1 MLMLKSLFTR
11 VQHLLASCG
20 PAHVFWPVMG
30 IVVDPIHR
38 QFRFWTGANVGVK
51 VHKTGTPSF
60 ADLNASSAV
69 VPVFGVVGVMT
80 ALNHLAPQRVFG
92 RFAHA
97 VCSIGMMTSA
107 RGRHTAAQI
116 ADEYFLLFSADTSAE
131 QIPLRRHLVR
141 MLAATCHLSS
151 WGFRDDCPI
160 TNDSS

>member
-1 MLMLKSLFTR
+1 MLEILFAR

-20 PAHVFWPVMG
+20 PTHVSGRVMG

-51 VHKTGTPSF
+51 VHETGSPSF
-60 ADLNASSAV
+60 TDLNSSSAV

-80 ALNHLAPQRVFG
+80 ALNHLAPQRVF
-92 RFAHA
+92 RSLAHA
-97 VCSIGMMTSA
+97 VCPIGMMTST
-107 RGRHTAAQI
+107 RGRHATAQI
-116 ADEYFLLFSADTSAE
+116 ADEDFLFFSADTSAE

-151 WGFRDDCPI
+151 WSFRDDCPI